1 MREKE
6 TMKIK
11 MTKTQRRVKNF
22 FRRAGR
28 GEVVGLIEQ
37 FVLLERP
44 IWFFRDLMV
53 DLKRSGQTLHGR
65 SPL

>member
-11 MTKTQRRVKNF
+11 MTKTQRRVANF

-28 GEVVGLIEQ
+28 GEVVGSIEQ
-37 FVLLERP
+37 FVLLGRP
-44 IWFFRDLMV
+44 IGYFKDLMA